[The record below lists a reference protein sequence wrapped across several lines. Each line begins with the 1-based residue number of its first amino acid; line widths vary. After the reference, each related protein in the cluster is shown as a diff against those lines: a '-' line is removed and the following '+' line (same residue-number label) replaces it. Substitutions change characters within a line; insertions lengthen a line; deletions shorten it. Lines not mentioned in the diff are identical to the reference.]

1 MWGRSKCRATAT
13 SVVTTHRSG
22 TPELRLGDASALRQ
36 RHFRR
41 YATSSTVL
49 FNNKLMYLVGLYM
62 CEESVAGMRGAAC
75 RGWRRCERDDEKV
88 FRWLGRPPPRRWFVV
103 AGDERATYTHPP
115 TAQPDPRGKGG
126 RLVVR
131 PSAIAAPALYRYKLT
146 YHSSIPLPTFQT
158 GAVIASAPKVVGRGC
173 GNGRRACTTHTLVHV
188 RLTNHYSTLSTPQ
201 ASA

>member
-1 MWGRSKCRATAT
+1 VSPQRPRAVVGTLGCRETVA

-22 TPELRLGDASALRQ
+22 TPGLRLRDASALRQ

-62 CEESVAGMRGAAC
+62 CEDSLAGMRGAGGVQPAAC

-115 TAQPDPRGKGG
+115 TAQPDARGKGG

-131 PSAIAAPALYRYKLT
+131 PPLIAAPALYVYR
-146 YHSSIPLPTFQT
+146 
-158 GAVIASAPKVVGRGC
+158 V
-173 GNGRRACTTHTLVHV
+173 
-188 RLTNHYSTLSTPQ
+188 
-201 ASA
+201 